1 MTLALAFVLAA
12 RGEIHA
18 RSGRPAARPAP
29 VVAER
34 VAAADATDTL
44 RLSDAI
50 ALARDANPRLRAARL
65 GATAAGA
72 RVSRAGALPDPQLSL
87 SLENRPLAGFG
98 TEDPMTMNVVQLTQM
113 LPWPGKLG
121 FGEASAA
128 HLAQAK
134 LLEADE
140 VARALD
146 ADVSAAYYELAY
158 IDRAVAVM
166 RRTRDLLR
174 EFLDVSTTMYSVG
187 AGLQQ
192 DVLQA
197 QVAVA
202 RMSEEI
208 TVMEQERVATA
219 ARFNALLG
227 RDAGIEVPAL
237 ELPAPGGAPPSLEAL
252 IAMAERQRPALQA
265 ARQRVLAAEAG
276 YREARRELYPDFML
290 SVEYGQRPQY
300 EDMVTIML
308 GVSLPLFAG
317 SRQLP
322 MRDEMRAMQAME
334 EAEERDLY
342 NETYARLAELR
353 AQAERAR
360 NLSALYASA
369 VLPQARAAVESA
381 LSAYRVGRVDYMT
394 LVNNEMTVNRYEIE
408 SVRLAAEY
416 RQAVAGIEALIGVQ
430 MEGAR

>member
-1 MTLALAFVLAA
+1 
-12 RGEIHA
+12 
-18 RSGRPAARPAP
+18 
-29 VVAER
+29 
-34 VAAADATDTL
+34 
-44 RLSDAI
+44 
-50 ALARDANPRLRAARL
+50 
-65 GATAAGA
+65 
-72 RVSRAGALPDPQLSL
+72 
-87 SLENRPLAGFG
+87 
-98 TEDPMTMNVVQLTQM
+98 
-113 LPWPGKLG
+113 
-121 FGEASAA
+121 
-128 HLAQAK
+128 
-134 LLEADE
+134 
-140 VARALD
+140 
-146 ADVSAAYYELAY
+146 
-158 IDRAVAVM
+158 
-166 RRTRDLLR
+166 
-174 EFLDVSTTMYSVG
+174 
-187 AGLQQ
+187 
-192 DVLQA
+192 
-197 QVAVA
+197 
-202 RMSEEI
+202 MSEEI

-265 ARQRVLAAEAG
+265 ARQHVLAAEAG